1 MLARRTVHHHVLH
14 GSLALACASACG
26 PGDPAATDAADTTAA
41 TTTDTSP
48 TDAPATSD
56 PAPTPTFGYGARSC
70 GGLGFTAARVAIG
83 DTVLPEPPPSQDP
96 DAPFSDR
103 LTGWQPASQ
112 GLTVEFALDGRS
124 FSPRFVV
131 IGPAATMQGVRGT
144 LTVDINGEA
153 QPVGD
158 VMADAAGNLEF
169 TLTEF
174 GHGLG
179 LPYTLVLT
187 GWPAGSCDELR
198 IELPC

>member
-1 MLARRTVHHHVLH
+1 MPARRTAHRYLLP

-26 PGDPAATDAADTTAA
+26 PGDPAATDTAEATTDAA
-41 TTTDTSP
+41 T
-48 TDAPATSD
+48 TDAPATCG

-70 GGLGFTAARVAIG
+70 GGLGFTAGRVAIG

-103 LTGWQPASQ
+103 LTGWQPASH

-144 LTVDINGEA
+144 LTVALNGEA

-158 VMADAAGNLEF
+158 VTADADGNLEF
-169 TLTEF
+169 ALTEF

-187 GWPAGSCDELR
+187 GWPAESCAELR